1 MNFTERQ
8 NERRRKKN
16 NWYKQGGNLS
26 VLFIPATPGSEL
38 KKRYEKCVRK
48 NGVCIKIVERSGRT
62 VKSMMQTSDPFQKK
76 RCEDTERCMIC
87 SEEDGKGRCRQ
98 TGVVYEIVCES
109 CKSKYIGETSRNGYT
124 RGREH
129 AREYDKKSKNSV
141 LYRHTTE
148 KHMNDRQPPKYSM
161 KIISSHRTA
170 LDRQIAESVRIAST
184 RSCELINSK
193 QEFGHNRC
201 WRFELSAD

>member
-1 MNFTERQ
+1 MSTFREINKVSYERCLDLQ
-8 NERRRKKN
+8 
-16 NWYKQGGNLS
+16 
-26 VLFIPATPGSEL
+26 
-38 KKRYEKCVRK
+38 
-48 NGVCIKIVERSGRT
+48 
-62 VKSMMQTSDPFQKK
+62 KSMRDVLGTQCVPLFLP
-76 RCEDTERCMIC
+76 ERCMIC